1 MSAFVISRVNAKRWG
16 WLKEYG
22 AATKALIERHGGRY
36 LAQGGK
42 AAALEGDSPLPAA
55 LVVIEFPDMNSA
67 MAWYEDPDYQPLK
80 ALRRENADVELALVE
95 GLS

>member
-1 MSAFVISRVNAKRWG
+1 MSAFVISRVNAEQWG

-36 LAQGGK
+36 LAQGGD
-42 AAALEGDSPLPAA
+42 ATLLEGDVPLPAA

-67 MAWYEDPDYQPLK
+67 MAWHDDPDYQPLK
-80 ALRRENADVELALVE
+80 ALRQANAEVELSLVE